1 MSECGSLLVA
11 CLAAPLVLVVLMV
24 AGVGYLAMQG
34 ARLAGAAL
42 VAGVE
47 MAGQSLAAGVRLA
60 SRAVL
65 SAGSAIAQGIEW
77 GKELYDSASVS
88 ERLKTAARAAYNCA
102 SSSLAA
108 RMPIQGAAESSLSN
122 IIGGPVA
129 PAPTSVVDLRGAV
142 APLARAQATLVAI
155 ESEPPLLL
163 IAERWSAEQLG
174 RAREAIQESEACLV
188 RGDSS
193 KASILAAEAEG
204 LLASSLGDAHERL
217 KSAERTTI
225 AAQAGNSLLDL
236 GYEVKVAQVRETVAL
251 VGRCG
256 HQTVAL
262 VVGKAGH
269 LEMDMAGFE
278 GESCDRAVKALLAQ
292 LRRNGLQVLAER
304 IERHG
309 CSEGGAS
316 IRKAARQGKPLEQA
330 LAEGAAS
337 IPTHETVHRG
347 VRLTQGPERQA
358 QRGRALLWSSANS
371 TAQGGRR

>member
-11 CLAAPLVLVVLMV
+11 CLAAPLVLVVLLV

-34 ARLAGAAL
+34 ARLAGATL
-42 VAGVE
+42 IAGVE
-47 MAGQSLAAGVRLA
+47 LAGQALAAGVRLA
-60 SRAVL
+60 SGAVL
-65 SAGSAIAQGIEW
+65 TAGSAIQQGIEW
-77 GKELYDSASVS
+77 GKELYDSANVS
-88 ERLKTAARAAYNCA
+88 ERLKTVARATYDSA

-108 RMPIQGAAESSLSN
+108 RMPIQGAAERSLSN
-122 IIGGPVA
+122 TTSGPIA
-129 PAPTSVVDLRGAV
+129 TAPTSAVDVHGAV
-142 APLARAQATLVAI
+142 APLARAQASLVAL

-174 RAREAIQESEACLV
+174 RAREAIQQSEACLV

-193 KASILAAEAEG
+193 KASILAGEAEV
-204 LLASSLGDAHERL
+204 LLASSLGDAHDRL
-217 KSAERTTI
+217 KSAERATI

-256 HQTVAL
+256 HQTLAL
-262 VVGKAGH
+262 VVGKGGH
-269 LEMDMAGFE
+269 LQMDMAGFE

-330 LAEGAAS
+330 LAECVAS
-337 IPTHETVHRG
+337 ITTHEAVHRG
-347 VRLTQGPERQA
+347 VRLTPRPEQQA
-358 QRGRALLWSSANS
+358 QRGRALLWAAANS
-371 TAQGGRR
+371 TAQGERR